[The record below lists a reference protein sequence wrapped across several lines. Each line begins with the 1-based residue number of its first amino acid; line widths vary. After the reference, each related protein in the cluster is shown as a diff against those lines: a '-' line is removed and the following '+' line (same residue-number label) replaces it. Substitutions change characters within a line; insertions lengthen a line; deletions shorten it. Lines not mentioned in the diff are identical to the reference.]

1 MLREAARSLV
11 AAELLLVLRGE
22 DESCADVILC
32 LCSRAFVEDRALYK
46 LGLKGYYFKDV
57 NLGDVQI
64 TEDDENE
71 EKYHTFRNADIST
84 SHVSEMEDT
93 ELDSETELM
102 KSMGLPVQFGTVTS
116 HKAVV
121 SSEHIGKK
129 GNKVVKKK
137 KKKRMPQK
145 DILEIMQE
153 TLEEDLDD
161 NSLSDDPSLTQK
173 EVKTDESCE
182 NADILLDDFQ
192 RKEKWEKYWHDYGE
206 GLLWQGWQ
214 EKHNL
219 NLEVLSIA
227 EPWNNPEVKEEW
239 EQHYS
244 ELYWYYWEQFHYWAS
259 QGWTVD
265 TAPNSH
271 METKARKMETKHP
284 EKTQMSIA
292 EQCGEV
298 LDSNLDSLLPSSTAC
313 DENPAPDDLCNNN
326 ILTEISKINLNSKG
340 AEQSTLENVVYKNG
354 HQRSSITTTERCC
367 PGNSGQMEDSDKGTR
382 ERSMPSENGLSNQPA
397 SHGSSRAYLDATGG
411 GGSHNDSDDDD
422 DDDEQPPEHKH
433 TKLKRSHELDAEE
446 YPQTDPEEICCL
458 LGLKHGTGQKYG
470 GISGFSERKVT
481 HLNKNM
487 KSKSKFLDMRR
498 TIETKNKHIFFT
510 DEPEV
515 VVVKKSKTLK
525 KVEKFLEEVN
535 KLTEESSQ
543 VSVHH
548 TSSDLEEEED
558 HADSQNNL
566 NLQNNDCLSPESD
579 SGKLERKSIKKS
591 GKEKVVI
598 TASDYNTQDP
608 SEEAGRQEEC
618 PLGRELVALDIPDYL
633 QMETEGEVN
642 ATGKKKKKRLQ
653 KKKNRSVRSLPPE
666 IASDPELAKYWA
678 QRYRLFSRFD
688 EGIQL
693 DREGWF
699 SVTPEKIAEHIA
711 ERVKQSFKYD
721 IIVDAFCGVGGNA
734 IQFALASK
742 RVIAIDIDPVKIS
755 LAHNNAKVYGVAD
768 QIEFLCGDFMKLA
781 STLKADVV
789 FLSPPWGG
797 PEYTAAETFDI
808 QTMISPDGFEIF
820 RLSQKITNNIVYFLP
835 RNADIDQL
843 RAAKAWLQ
851 PRQDVELTELH
862 GLWRKKWEGRCKVQ
876 TMNPIHHL
884 SGT

>member
-742 RVIAIDIDPVKIS
+742 RAYGLLQKIVS
-755 LAHNNAKVYGVAD
+755 TIERKEAKEGRGRASQSMLSCPAH
-768 QIEFLCGDFMKLA
+768 
-781 STLKADVV
+781 
-789 FLSPPWGG
+789 
-797 PEYTAAETFDI
+797 PERE
-808 QTMISPDGFEIF
+808 ISPAFPWCREEA
-820 RLSQKITNNIVYFLP
+820 L
-835 RNADIDQL
+835 
-843 RAAKAWLQ
+843 
-851 PRQDVELTELH
+851 
-862 GLWRKKWEGRCKVQ
+862 
-876 TMNPIHHL
+876 
-884 SGT
+884 